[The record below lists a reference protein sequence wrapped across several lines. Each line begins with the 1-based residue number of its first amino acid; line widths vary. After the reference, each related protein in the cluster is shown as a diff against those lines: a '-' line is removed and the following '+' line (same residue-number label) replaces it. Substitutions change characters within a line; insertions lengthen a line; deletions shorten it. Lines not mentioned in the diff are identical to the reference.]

1 MEGIQPL
8 PRQTVEAEF
17 AAERACA
24 ICGVEALAVVHLERL
39 PDHIKCSNC
48 GSAFVVSEGSNQVMY
63 GSIPPNYPS
72 TRGFALRRWVALA
85 AVQVK
90 ASSEQAAGA
99 SPGPVEGSDST
110 PPFGFRQAD
119 QAETA
124 PTDEPTPPLGIGSSA
139 GPGNGTAA
147 GAATPPFGIGTL
159 HEFLG
164 QEPAASLAQSSPP
177 AGEAILSY
185 ESAEPDPGL
194 RFRVAVGEGK
204 TSFPASLCAHCLRQP
219 APMRLVVIAGDSK
232 KTRYQVPLCRQ
243 CLQRASTR
251 SEDALNSRLA
261 AHLGSVLVAMVL
273 MVAAIAFRIVDIRQ
287 APLVAGG
294 LLGVLGLIGYALP
307 AWLLLS
313 RISRLPSPPDA
324 MFVRSTLLVHPRAD
338 GEPTTFAWRSRG
350 YAERFASV
358 NTASQVTRVVEG
370 HGSST

>member
-48 GSAFVVSEGSNQVMY
+48 GSAFVVSEGSNLVMY
-63 GSIPPNYPS
+63 GSIPADYPS
-72 TRGFALRRWVALA
+72 TRDFALKRWVALA

-90 ASSEQAAGA
+90 ASAERTAGA
-99 SPGPVEGSDST
+99 SPEPAASSNS
-110 PPFGFRQAD
+110 
-119 QAETA
+119 TA
-124 PTDEPTPPLGIGSSA
+124 PHEFGQANEAERDSADEPTPPFGIG
-139 GPGNGTAA
+139 GPTRQANGAA
-147 GAATPPFGIGTL
+147 ARAATPPFGFGSL
-159 HEFLG
+159 SVFLG
-164 QEPAASLAQSSPP
+164 QEPGRSPSETSSPK
-177 AGEAILSY
+177 GEAILSH
-185 ESAEPDPGL
+185 ESAEPEPEQ
-194 RFRVAVGEGK
+194 RFRVAVAEVK
-204 TSFPASLCAHCLRQP
+204 PIFPAGLCAHCLRQP
-219 APMRLVVIAGDSK
+219 APMRLVVIADDAK
-232 KTRYQVPLCRQ
+232 RTRYQVPLCRQ
-243 CLQRASTR
+243 CHQRASAR
-251 SEDALNSRLA
+251 GEDEKNSRVAVHLA
-261 AHLGSVLVAMVL
+261 SVLTGMVL

-313 RISRLPSPPDA
+313 RLSRLPPPPDA
-324 MFVRSTLLVHPRAD
+324 MFVRSTLQVHPGAD

-358 NTASQVTRVVEG
+358 NTASQVMRVVES